1 MNNFKYKE
9 KEIIQSILIS
19 KYNFDLTQQIVK
31 CNEISFLINIK
42 DNNKL
47 YSLIIYTLLI
57 FLSYNNKPLF
67 LNKNYRFFRR
77 QSSFKKN
84 NHLSFFFKLIFSK
97 NSFFD
102 FLQFYNCFFISKL
115 INNKRK
121 FNNNTLI
128 ISDFT
133 FIRNVLRMILKLD
146 NDIYLYLIKIN
157 FLLFFSF
164 NNIYDTR
171 IKLFYLKL
179 LGLK

>member
-1 MNNFKYKE
+1 MNNLKYKE
-9 KEIIQSILIS
+9 KEIIKSILIS
-19 KYNFDLTQQIVK
+19 KYNFDLTQNIIK
-31 CNEISFLINIK
+31 CDKMTFLINIK
-42 DNNKL
+42 DSSKL

-57 FLSYNNKPLF
+57 FFSYNNTPLF

-84 NHLSFFFKLIFSK
+84 NHLSFFLKLVFLK

-102 FLQFYNCFFISKL
+102 FLQFYNCFFMSKL
-115 INNKRK
+115 LINKKK
-121 FNNNTLI
+121 FNNNTLT

-133 FIRNVLRMILKLD
+133 FIRNILRMILKLD

-157 FLLFFSF
+157 FLLFLNF
-164 NNIYDTR
+164 NNIFDVR